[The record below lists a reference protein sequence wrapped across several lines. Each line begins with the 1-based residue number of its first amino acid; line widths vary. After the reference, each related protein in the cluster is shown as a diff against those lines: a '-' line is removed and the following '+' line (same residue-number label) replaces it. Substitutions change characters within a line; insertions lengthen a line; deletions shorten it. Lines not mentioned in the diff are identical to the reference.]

1 MKIKQIY
8 HRYEKWEDYQNGM
21 YGLVPV
27 AEAMDLAKLAA
38 ELLSQPLALKAAMKR
53 AVTEW
58 PVSAEVNMTNLE
70 SNRRAWLGAAACC
83 IQCQVPE
90 YLTRIGW
97 NSLTQ
102 YQQNRANAV
111 ATQIIEEWEL
121 SHINQLTKIIQIELF
136 RAS

>member
-1 MKIKQIY
+1 MKIKQVY
-8 HRYEKWEDYQNGM
+8 HRYEKWEDYHAGM

-27 AEAMDLAKLAA
+27 GEAMDLAKLAA
-38 ELLSQPLALKAAMKR
+38 ELLGQPIALKAAMKR

-58 PVSAEVNMTNLE
+58 PVAAEVNMTNLD

-83 IQCQVPE
+83 IQHHVPE

-97 NSLTQ
+97 NSLNQ

-111 ATQIIEEWEL
+111 ATQIIEEWETAYV
-121 SHINQLTKIIQIELF
+121 SKAVKIVQIELF